1 MGENPEIIS
10 KGYLSLSL
18 AYIKTEADIL
28 KFVNALISNTKGEG
42 KEGDPF
48 WTKAETLLY
57 CALLGY
63 IIFEGAEEDRNMN
76 TLVDM
81 ISGMEVKEDDEDF
94 LNAVDYMFKGLEQRK
109 PNCFAVKQYKKYKLS
124 SGVVCSKRLLNQ
136 AVGKSLRTHNLK
148 SKKGAQV
155 MRKNEKITALYERLS
170 RDDFGKDD
178 DQQRESNSISN
189 QRKILQKAAKDKGYT
204 DTIFFVD
211 DGITGTTMKRPGF
224 QKMLTAIEAGY
235 ISAVFVK
242 DLSRLGRNY
251 IEVGKLTE
259 EFFPLHDIRLVAVS
273 DGVDSDEGEDDFT
286 PFKNIMNEYYAK
298 DISKKRRI
306 VNKMKGNAGVPLSPP
321 PYGYIKNPD
330 DPRFWVVEPEAAEV
344 VRRIYR
350 MALEG
355 YGLAETAA
363 QLAAD
368 GVVNPTYYWRS
379 RGTSR
384 GGSKS
389 TVEPTK
395 WGHTTVKK
403 ILTLQEYC
411 GDVINFKSY
420 SKSYKMKKRIEN
432 PEENRAIFLNVHE
445 AIIDRQTWE
454 KVQALQK
461 GTRRKKPT
469 VTQEPSVFSG
479 LLKCPECGGNLNFH
493 FNQNNHDI
501 KFFSCQNHNSGYR
514 KCSKTHYIRLDFLE
528 QVVLYEVKRLAYFA
542 SEYENDFIKAMIG
555 RSAKVAE
562 NATLRKQRELDTLT
576 ARDRELDMLF
586 ERLYEDNVAGK
597 IDDARFSKMSKRYE
611 QEQGENAKKIKA
623 LRLELKKDESKRMDI
638 DDFLE
643 TVRQYTDATTITKR
657 MVAELIDHIEVY
669 HAEKQDGVTN
679 QRVDIHYN
687 CIGAF
692 DVPDRRKIPE
702 ADIIMETRKGVALS
716 YAPEQ
721 VAV

>member
-1 MGENPEIIS
+1 MKQSS
-10 KGYLSLSL
+10 KKHELGT
-18 AYIKTEADIL
+18 AA
-28 KFVNALISNTKGEG
+28 
-42 KEGDPF
+42 
-48 WTKAETLLY
+48 LY
-57 CALLGY
+57 C
-63 IIFEGAEEDRNMN
+63 
-76 TLVDM
+76 
-81 ISGMEVKEDDEDF
+81 
-94 LNAVDYMFKGLEQRK
+94 
-109 PNCFAVKQYKKYKLS
+109 
-124 SGVVCSKRLLNQ
+124 
-136 AVGKSLRTHNLK
+136 
-148 SKKGAQV
+148 
-155 MRKNEKITALYERLS
+155 RLS
-170 RDDFGKDD
+170 RDDNMDS
-178 DQQRESNSISN
+178 ESNSIQN

-204 DTIFFVD
+204 DTVFFVD

-454 KVQALQK
+454 KVQARQK

-528 QVVLYEVKRLAYFA
+528 QVVLYVVKRLACFA

-562 NATLRKQRELDTLT
+562 NTALRKQRELDALT
-576 ARDRELDMLF
+576 ARDRELDILF

-597 IDDARFSKMSKRYE
+597 IDDARFAKMSKRYE

-643 TVRQYTDATTITKR
+643 TVRRYTDATTITKR

-669 HAEKQDGVTN
+669 HAEKQDGITN
-679 QRVDIHYN
+679 QRVVIHYN

>member
-1 MGENPEIIS
+1 MKQSS
-10 KGYLSLSL
+10 KKHELGT
-18 AYIKTEADIL
+18 AA
-28 KFVNALISNTKGEG
+28 
-42 KEGDPF
+42 
-48 WTKAETLLY
+48 LY
-57 CALLGY
+57 C
-63 IIFEGAEEDRNMN
+63 
-76 TLVDM
+76 
-81 ISGMEVKEDDEDF
+81 
-94 LNAVDYMFKGLEQRK
+94 
-109 PNCFAVKQYKKYKLS
+109 
-124 SGVVCSKRLLNQ
+124 
-136 AVGKSLRTHNLK
+136 
-148 SKKGAQV
+148 
-155 MRKNEKITALYERLS
+155 RLS
-170 RDDFGKDD
+170 RDDNMDS
-178 DQQRESNSISN
+178 ESNSIQN

-493 FNQNNHDI
+493 FNQNNHGI

-528 QVVLYEVKRLAYFA
+528 QVVLYEVKRLACFA

-597 IDDARFSKMSKRYE
+597 IDDARFAKMSKRYE
-611 QEQGENAKKIKA
+611 QEQGENAKKIKV

-643 TVRQYTDATTITKR
+643 TVRRYTDATTITKR

-679 QRVDIHYN
+679 QRVVIYYN

>member
-1 MGENPEIIS
+1 MKQSS
-10 KGYLSLSL
+10 KKHELGT
-18 AYIKTEADIL
+18 AA
-28 KFVNALISNTKGEG
+28 
-42 KEGDPF
+42 
-48 WTKAETLLY
+48 LY
-57 CALLGY
+57 C
-63 IIFEGAEEDRNMN
+63 
-76 TLVDM
+76 
-81 ISGMEVKEDDEDF
+81 
-94 LNAVDYMFKGLEQRK
+94 
-109 PNCFAVKQYKKYKLS
+109 
-124 SGVVCSKRLLNQ
+124 
-136 AVGKSLRTHNLK
+136 
-148 SKKGAQV
+148 
-155 MRKNEKITALYERLS
+155 RLS
-170 RDDFGKDD
+170 RDDNMDS
-178 DQQRESNSISN
+178 ESNSIQN

-204 DTIFFVD
+204 DTVFFVD

-355 YGLAETAA
+355 YGLAEIAA
-363 QLAAD
+363 RLAAD

-528 QVVLYEVKRLAYFA
+528 QVVLYEVKRLACFA

-562 NATLRKQRELDTLT
+562 NTALRKQRELDALT

-597 IDDARFSKMSKRYE
+597 IDDARFAKMSKRYE

-643 TVRQYTDATTITKR
+643 TVRRYTDAATITKR

-669 HAEKQDGVTN
+669 HAEKQDGITN
-679 QRVDIHYN
+679 QRVVIHYN

-702 ADIIMETRKGVALS
+702 ADILMDTRKGVALS

>member
-1 MGENPEIIS
+1 MKQSS
-10 KGYLSLSL
+10 KKHELGT
-18 AYIKTEADIL
+18 AA
-28 KFVNALISNTKGEG
+28 
-42 KEGDPF
+42 
-48 WTKAETLLY
+48 LY
-57 CALLGY
+57 C
-63 IIFEGAEEDRNMN
+63 
-76 TLVDM
+76 
-81 ISGMEVKEDDEDF
+81 
-94 LNAVDYMFKGLEQRK
+94 
-109 PNCFAVKQYKKYKLS
+109 
-124 SGVVCSKRLLNQ
+124 
-136 AVGKSLRTHNLK
+136 
-148 SKKGAQV
+148 
-155 MRKNEKITALYERLS
+155 RLS
-170 RDDFGKDD
+170 RDDNMDS
-178 DQQRESNSISN
+178 ESNSIQN

-204 DTIFFVD
+204 DMIFFVD

-363 QLAAD
+363 RLAAD

-528 QVVLYEVKRLAYFA
+528 QVVLYEVKRLACFA

-562 NATLRKQRELDTLT
+562 NTALRKQRELDALT

-597 IDDARFSKMSKRYE
+597 IDDARFAKMSKRYE

-643 TVRQYTDATTITKR
+643 TVRRYTDATTITKR

-669 HAEKQDGVTN
+669 HAEKQDGITN

>member
-1 MGENPEIIS
+1 MKQSS
-10 KGYLSLSL
+10 KKHELGT
-18 AYIKTEADIL
+18 AA
-28 KFVNALISNTKGEG
+28 
-42 KEGDPF
+42 
-48 WTKAETLLY
+48 LY
-57 CALLGY
+57 C
-63 IIFEGAEEDRNMN
+63 
-76 TLVDM
+76 
-81 ISGMEVKEDDEDF
+81 
-94 LNAVDYMFKGLEQRK
+94 
-109 PNCFAVKQYKKYKLS
+109 
-124 SGVVCSKRLLNQ
+124 
-136 AVGKSLRTHNLK
+136 
-148 SKKGAQV
+148 
-155 MRKNEKITALYERLS
+155 RLS
-170 RDDFGKDD
+170 RDDNMDS
-178 DQQRESNSISN
+178 ESNSIQN

-204 DTIFFVD
+204 DTVFFVD

-344 VRRIYR
+344 VRRIYC

-355 YGLAETAA
+355 YGLAEIADR
-363 QLAAD
+363 LAAD

-528 QVVLYEVKRLAYFA
+528 QVVLYEVKRLACFA

-562 NATLRKQRELDTLT
+562 NTALRKQRELDTLT

-597 IDDARFSKMSKRYE
+597 IDDARFAKMSKRYE

-643 TVRQYTDATTITKR
+643 TVRRYTDATTITKR

-669 HAEKQDGVTN
+669 HAEKQDGITN
-679 QRVDIHYN
+679 QSVVIYYN